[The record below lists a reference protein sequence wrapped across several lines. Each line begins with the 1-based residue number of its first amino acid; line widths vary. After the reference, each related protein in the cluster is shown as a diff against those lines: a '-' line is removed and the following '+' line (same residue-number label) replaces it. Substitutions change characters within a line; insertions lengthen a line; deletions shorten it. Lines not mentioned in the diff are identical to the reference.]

1 MVKPI
6 AVAVPLGDARERYD
20 AMRKGK
26 PVPKREPRAKLPEEI
41 AERFLDRFAEIL
53 AEDYKKSLERGNAV

>member
-1 MVKPI
+1 MKAVI
-6 AVAVPLGDARERYD
+6 AAVPLGDARERYD

-26 PVPKREPRAKLPEEI
+26 PVPKREPRSKLPEEI